1 MSARSVL
8 KAGLLAAT
16 MIVPTA
22 PVHAGD
28 WTPKCNDSWVLW
40 TVKTRFAASHGPFL
54 APRLTIADFGTPRQ
68 DQFTPGDKTHSV
80 ERRHCSAAVVTSDG
94 VSRQLYYLIESN
106 MAQAGFGSGVEFC
119 ASGLDPSHIYGAACA
134 SLR

>member
-1 MSARSVL
+1 MSARSVV
-8 KAGLLAAT
+8 KAGVIAAT
-16 MIVPTA
+16 LIATAA

-28 WTPKCNDSWVLW
+28 WTPKCNDAWVVW
-40 TVKTRFAASHGPFL
+40 TVKTRFAVSHGGFL

-68 DQFTPGDKTHSV
+68 DQLVPGDKTHSV
-80 ERRHCSAAVVTSDG
+80 ERRHCSSNVVTSDG
-94 VSRQLYYLIESN
+94 QARQLYYLIESN
-106 MAQAGFGSGVEFC
+106 MAQAGLGSGVEFC

>member
-1 MSARSVL
+1 MSARSVVN
-8 KAGLLAAT
+8 AGVIAAT
-16 MIVPTA
+16 MIVATA
-22 PVHAGD
+22 PAYAGD
-28 WTPKCNDSWVLW
+28 WTPKCNDAWVVW

-54 APRLTIADFGTPRQ
+54 APRLRIADFGTPRQ
-68 DQFTPGDKTHSV
+68 DQLVPGDKTHSV
-80 ERRHCSAAVVTSDG
+80 ERRHCSSNVVTSDG
-94 VSRQLYYLIESN
+94 VPRQLYYLIESN